1 MHHHTR
7 PVRGVVRLDDLR
19 WDPSALQADLTR
31 FPEAD
36 WQTLKYGNAW
46 KQIMIVFPG
55 EDGGQVRHPSLAECP
70 AIQQVFDAFPAR
82 LLDASLA
89 SIAPGG
95 AIGEH
100 RDISGGTPMGVAR
113 FHVPIVTDPGV
124 AFFVSG
130 ERQYLAPGETWNLDT
145 TYPHAVRNDSDV
157 VRVHLIVDVESN
169 AAVAAMLPKRDVR
182 DRLHQAHFAVI
193 CAQKGV
199 ALGWKDPRALVTRAR
214 KFIKLLVFRQS
225 VLRPED

>member
-1 MHHHTR
+1 MHHTQ
-7 PVRGVVRLDDLR
+7 PVRGVVRLDDLV
-19 WDPSALQADLTR
+19 WDPAALAAEVAR

-36 WQTLKYGNAW
+36 WQVLSYGTAW
-46 KQIMIVFPG
+46 KQIMIVHPEAG
-55 EDGGQVRHPSLAECP
+55 GGQFRHPILATCP
-70 AIQQVFDAFPAR
+70 TIQAVFDAFPGR

-113 FHVPIVTDPGV
+113 FHVPIVTDPQV

-130 ERQYLAPGETWNLDT
+130 QRQYLAPGETWNLDT
-145 TYPHAVRNDSDV
+145 TYPHAVRNDSKL
-157 VRVHLIVDVESN
+157 VRVHLIVDIESN
-169 AAVAAMLPKRDVR
+169 DAVAAMLPRRDLR
-182 DRLHQAHFAVI
+182 DRLHQVHFAAI

-199 ALGWKDPRALVTRAR
+199 VLGLKDPRALVTRAR
-214 KFIKLLVFRQS
+214 KFVKLLVFRQS